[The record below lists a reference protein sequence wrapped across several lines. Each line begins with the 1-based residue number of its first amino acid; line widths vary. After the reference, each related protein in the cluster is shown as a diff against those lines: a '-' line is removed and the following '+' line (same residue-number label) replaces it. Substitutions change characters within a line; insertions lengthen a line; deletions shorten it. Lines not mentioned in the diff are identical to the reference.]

1 MRRQRALISWG
12 VPLLLLLWAG
22 VLGAL
27 QGSRHGGDVTWAVDY
42 DAALAQ
48 AQRGRKP
55 VLISAHMPGCGWCRK
70 MDAET
75 FTHPGVVA
83 LARQFVCVRIDSD
96 VDSALTA
103 KYRIDQFPMTLILN
117 PEGRE
122 ITRFAGYVPPERF
135 ATILKELLS
144 TIRPSG

>member
-1 MRRQRALISWG
+1 MRKQRALISWG
-12 VPLLLLLWAG
+12 VPLFLVLWAG

-27 QGSRHGGDVTWAVDY
+27 QGSRYGGDVTWATDY
-42 DAALAQ
+42 DTALAQ
-48 AQRGRKP
+48 AQRERKP

-75 FTHPGVVA
+75 FTDPGVVG
-83 LARQFVCVRIDSD
+83 LSRQFICVRIDSD
-96 VDSALTA
+96 VDSILIE
-103 KYRIDQFPMTLILN
+103 KYRIGQFPMTLILN

-135 ATILKELLS
+135 ATILKELLPMA
-144 TIRPSG
+144 RPSG